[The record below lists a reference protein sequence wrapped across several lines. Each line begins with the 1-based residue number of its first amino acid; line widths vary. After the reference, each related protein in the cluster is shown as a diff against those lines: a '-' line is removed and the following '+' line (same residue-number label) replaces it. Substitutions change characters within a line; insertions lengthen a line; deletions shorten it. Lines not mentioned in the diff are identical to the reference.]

1 MKQIEHSADRPH
13 YTEKE
18 KKKKKKREIL
28 IEDQKG
34 MNKGRKDKKT

>member
-18 KKKKKKREIL
+18 KKKKKREIL